1 MQVLRGRYIPS
12 EQLNTHI
19 QKKKRKKK
27 EKKEKKKRR
36 SMELVLNLEMNS
48 KTRSSVSKVPYFYVN

>member
-27 EKKEKKKRR
+27 EKKKRKK
-36 SMELVLNLEMNS
+36 EEAWNL
-48 KTRSSVSKVPYFYVN
+48 F